1 MGLSGAYADWKG
13 SWLKT
18 NRGSAKGVRI
28 SPLPCDT
35 KLIVLALLV
44 VSMLEL
50 FLASQIET
58 GHVAYLIVA
67 VAIAFKIYFPEHES
81 PSLDGGVLNELSG

>member
-1 MGLSGAYADWKG
+1 
-13 SWLKT
+13 
-18 NRGSAKGVRI
+18 
-28 SPLPCDT
+28 
-35 KLIVLALLV
+35 VLALLV

-58 GHVAYLIVA
+58 GHLAYLIVA

-81 PSLDGGVLNELSG
+81 PSLDGGVLNEFSG